1 MIYAIAE
8 EFIRIVKSIDLDLNL
23 GFLTSASSN
32 QSLFKVYYSSSH
44 KINFDVNILVRTI

>member
-8 EFIRIVKSIDLDLNL
+8 EFIRIFKSIDVDFNL

-32 QSLFKVYYSSSH
+32 QSLFKV
-44 KINFDVNILVRTI
+44 